1 VSRTINQYGGKLVVI
16 KPDEWLQQA
25 EYDIE
30 TADYLY
36 KGERYFYAVFM
47 CHLSIEKALKGLYV
61 KKFSKTPP
69 KTHNLIYLIEF
80 INIDI
85 PENLYD
91 VVFTLNRISVPARYP
106 DNLQTIL
113 KEFNKLKTIKVIEQS
128 KEVLKWLKA
137 K

>member
-36 KGERYFYAVFM
+36 EGERYFYAVFM

>member
-1 VSRTINQYGGKLVVI
+1 MAI
-16 KPDEWLQQA
+16 KPDEWLRQA
-25 EYDIE
+25 QYDME
-30 TADYLY
+30 TADYLF

-61 KKFSKTPP
+61 KRFNKTPP

-85 PENLYD
+85 PENHYD
-91 VVFTLNRISVPARYP
+91 VIFTLNRISVPARYP
-106 DNLQTIL
+106 NNLQTIL
-113 KEFNKLKTIKVIEQS
+113 KEFNKSKTIEVIEQS
-128 KEVLKWLKA
+128 KEVLKWLKT

>member
-1 VSRTINQYGGKLVVI
+1 VAI
-16 KPDEWLQQA
+16 KPDEWLRQA
-25 EYDIE
+25 QYDME
-30 TADYLY
+30 TADYLFE
-36 KGERYFYAVFM
+36 GERYFYAVFM

-61 KKFSKTPP
+61 KRFNKTPP

-85 PENLYD
+85 PGNHYD
-91 VVFTLNRISVPARYP
+91 VIFTLNRISVPARYP

-113 KEFNKLKTIKVIEQS
+113 KEFKKSKTIEVIEQS
-128 KEVLKWLKA
+128 KEVLKWLKT

>member
-1 VSRTINQYGGKLVVI
+1 MAI
-16 KPDEWLQQA
+16 KPDEWLIQA
-25 EYDIE
+25 DYDMD
-30 TADYLY
+30 TADYLFE
-36 KGERYFYAVFM
+36 GERYFYAVFM

-61 KKFSKTPP
+61 KRFNKTPP

-80 INIDI
+80 MNIDI

-106 DNLQTIL
+106 DNLQAIL
-113 KEFNKLKTIKVIEQS
+113 KEFNKLKTIEVIEQS

>member
-1 VSRTINQYGGKLVVI
+1 MVI
-16 KPDEWLQQA
+16 KPDEWLLQA
-25 EYDIE
+25 EYDME
-30 TADYLY
+30 TADYLFE
-36 KGERYFYAVFM
+36 GERYFYAVFM

-61 KKFSKTPP
+61 KKFNKTPP

-85 PENLYD
+85 PENYYD
-91 VVFTLNRISVPARYP
+91 LVFTLNRISVPARYP

-113 KEFNKLKTIKVIEQS
+113 KEFNKSKTIEVIEQS

-137 K
+137 E

>member
-1 VSRTINQYGGKLVVI
+1 MGKTVEQSLKQAQY
-16 KPDEWLQQA
+16 DM
-25 EYDIE
+25 E
-30 TADYLY
+30 TADYLFE
-36 KGERYFYAVFM
+36 GERYFYAVFM

-61 KKFSKTPP
+61 KRFNKTPP

-85 PENLYD
+85 PGNHYD
-91 VVFTLNRISVPARYP
+91 VIFTLNRISVPARYP

-113 KEFNKLKTIKVIEQS
+113 KEFNKSKTIEVIEQS
-128 KEVLKWLKA
+128 KEVLKWLKT

>member
-1 VSRTINQYGGKLVVI
+1 
-16 KPDEWLQQA
+16 
-25 EYDIE
+25 
-30 TADYLY
+30 
-36 KGERYFYAVFM
+36 M

-61 KKFSKTPP
+61 KRFNKTPP

-85 PENLYD
+85 PGNHYD
-91 VVFTLNRISVPARYP
+91 VIFTLNRISVPARYP

-113 KEFNKLKTIKVIEQS
+113 KEFKKSKTIEVIEQS
-128 KEVLKWLKA
+128 KEVLKWLKT

>member
-1 VSRTINQYGGKLVVI
+1 MAI
-16 KPDEWLQQA
+16 KPDEWLRQA
-25 EYDIE
+25 QYDME
-30 TADYLY
+30 TADYLFE
-36 KGERYFYAVFM
+36 GERYFYAVFM

-61 KKFSKTPP
+61 KRFNKTPP

-85 PENLYD
+85 PENHYD
-91 VVFTLNRISVPARYP
+91 VIFTLNRISVPARYP

-113 KEFNKLKTIKVIEQS
+113 KEFNKSKTIEVIEQS
-128 KEVLKWLKA
+128 KEVLKWLKT

>member
-1 VSRTINQYGGKLVVI
+1 MAI
-16 KPDEWLQQA
+16 KPDEWLRQA
-25 EYDIE
+25 QYDME
-30 TADYLY
+30 TADYLFD
-36 KGERYFYAVFM
+36 GERYFYDVFM

-61 KKFSKTPP
+61 KRFNKTPP

-85 PENLYD
+85 PENHYD
-91 VVFTLNRISVPARYP
+91 VIFTLNRISVPARYP
-106 DNLQTIL
+106 NNLQTIL
-113 KEFNKLKTIKVIEQS
+113 KEFNKSKTIEVIEQS

>member
-1 VSRTINQYGGKLVVI
+1 MAI
-16 KPDEWLQQA
+16 KPDEWLIQA
-25 EYDIE
+25 DYDMD
-30 TADYLY
+30 TADYLFE
-36 KGERYFYAVFM
+36 GERYFYAVFM

-61 KKFSKTPP
+61 KRFNKTPP

-106 DNLQTIL
+106 DNLQAIL
-113 KEFNKLKTIKVIEQS
+113 KEFNKLKTIEVIEQS

>member
-1 VSRTINQYGGKLVVI
+1 MAI
-16 KPDEWLQQA
+16 KPDEWLRQA
-25 EYDIE
+25 QYDME
-30 TADYLY
+30 TADYLFD
-36 KGERYFYAVFM
+36 GERYFYAVFM

-61 KKFSKTPP
+61 KRFNKTPP

-85 PENLYD
+85 PENHYD
-91 VVFTLNRISVPARYP
+91 VIFTLNRISVPARYP
-106 DNLQTIL
+106 NNLQTIL
-113 KEFNKLKTIKVIEQS
+113 KEFNKSKTIEVIEQS

>member
-1 VSRTINQYGGKLVVI
+1 VAI
-16 KPDEWLQQA
+16 KPDEWLRQA
-25 EYDIE
+25 QYDME
-30 TADYLY
+30 TADYLFE
-36 KGERYFYAVFM
+36 GERYFYAVFM

-61 KKFSKTPP
+61 KRFNKTPP

-85 PENLYD
+85 PGNHYD
-91 VVFTLNRISVPARYP
+91 VIFTLNRISVPARYP

-113 KEFNKLKTIKVIEQS
+113 KEFNKSKTIEVIEQS
-128 KEVLKWLKA
+128 KEVLKWLKT

>member
-1 VSRTINQYGGKLVVI
+1 VAI
-16 KPDEWLQQA
+16 KPDEWLRQA
-25 EYDIE
+25 QYDME
-30 TADYLY
+30 TADYLFE
-36 KGERYFYAVFM
+36 GERYFYAVFM

-61 KKFSKTPP
+61 KRFNKTPP

-85 PENLYD
+85 PENHYD
-91 VVFTLNRISVPARYP
+91 VIFTLNRISVPARYP

-113 KEFNKLKTIKVIEQS
+113 KEFNKSKTIEVIEQS
-128 KEVLKWLKA
+128 KEVLKWLKT